1 MTNRILKTE
10 TGVSVSHCVMVQCP
24 PLAKRPHLKIKEQKF
39 SEKLLFR
46 LKKTQKKKTFRK
58 TQKQCQI
65 LRKGYYIMEPIYINP
80 SLAFILHG
88 NKNTL
93 GAEINPETVFLKCSK
108 LEVTIQK

>member
-1 MTNRILKTE
+1 M
-10 TGVSVSHCVMVQCP
+10 GVSVSHCVIVQCP
-24 PLAKRPHLKIKEQKF
+24 PLAKYPYLKIKEQKF

-46 LKKTQKKKTFRK
+46 LKPKKTSK
-58 TQKQCQI
+58 IPQKQCQI
-65 LRKGYYIMEPIYINP
+65 LRKGYYIMAPIYTNAS

-93 GAEINPETVFLKCSK
+93 GAEINPEAAFLKSSK